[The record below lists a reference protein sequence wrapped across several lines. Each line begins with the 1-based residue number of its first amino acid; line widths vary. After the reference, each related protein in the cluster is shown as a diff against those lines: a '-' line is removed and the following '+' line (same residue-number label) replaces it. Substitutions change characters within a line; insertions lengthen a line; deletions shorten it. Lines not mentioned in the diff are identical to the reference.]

1 MITFELVTL
10 EGVKFSA
17 EAHEIIIPTPD
28 GLIAVFPDHMPLIS
42 IASPGIISVRKRAN
56 DPDDAMEN
64 FATNGG
70 VIEVVTGRKLRL
82 LADQAQSADDIDE
95 AAAKTA
101 LERAMKLR
109 ADADDQISLADA
121 DAQIMQLAAQLKVA
135 GLRRR
140 KRKF

>member
-1 MITFELVTL
+1 MLTFELVTL

-56 DPDDAMEN
+56 DPDEAMEN

-95 AAAKTA
+95 AAAKAA

-109 ADADDQISLADA
+109 ADADDQMSLADA